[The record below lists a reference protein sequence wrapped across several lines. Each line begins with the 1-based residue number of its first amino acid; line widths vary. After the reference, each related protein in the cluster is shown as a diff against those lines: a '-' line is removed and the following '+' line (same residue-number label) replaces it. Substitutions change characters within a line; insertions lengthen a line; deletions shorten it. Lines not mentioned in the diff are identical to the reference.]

1 MWFLF
6 YTGTQARLIFRQ
18 HGLGDVHHD
27 GVVLL
32 SHEDRFESVGGVG
45 EGEFEVEVSGRIDTA
60 HRVVIIAMGGE
71 VQDVEAVVGA
81 PIPQGEGAPATVHLA
96 SFDHRLVGLEFL
108 AVGDVEFQAAS
119 DRDLLQRFTLYT
131 ELIELDGAVKT
142 RGRLDVEHDSF
153 GEKSLKD
160 VDDFGIDA
168 SARDLNDTDVPRV
181 DVVDDVGVAH
191 HERVESRL
199 EGGIHDEIVHVQ
211 FYVGETHLGRDGL
224 SSACIALKAKCRLGE
239 SKGQFYLGLGGM
251 GLSRAK
257 KGKCLRGTS

>member
-6 YTGTQARLIFRQ
+6 YTGTQARLIFLQ
-18 HGLGDVHHD
+18 HGLGAVHHD

-32 SHEDRFESVGGVG
+32 SHEDRFESVGGIG

-81 PIPQGEGAPATVHLA
+81 PIPQGEGAPAAVHLA

-108 AVGDVEFQAAS
+108 AVRDVEFHGAQAAG

-131 ELIELDGAVKT
+131 ELIELDGAVET

-153 GEKSLKD
+153 GGE
-160 VDDFGIDA
+160 
-168 SARDLNDTDVPRV
+168 VP
-181 DVVDDVGVAH
+181 
-191 HERVESRL
+191 ERR
-199 EGGIHDEIVHVQ
+199 
-211 FYVGETHLGRDGL
+211 
-224 SSACIALKAKCRLGE
+224 
-239 SKGQFYLGLGGM
+239 
-251 GLSRAK
+251 
-257 KGKCLRGTS
+257 

>member
-1 MWFLF
+1 M
-6 YTGTQARLIFRQ
+6 T
-18 HGLGDVHHD
+18 
-27 GVVLL
+27 VL
-32 SHEDRFESVGGVG
+32 SFCPMKT
-45 EGEFEVEVSGRIDTA
+45 GRIDTA

-81 PIPQGEGAPATVHLA
+81 PIPQGEGAPAAVHLA

-108 AVGDVEFQAAS
+108 AVRDVEFHGAQAAG
-119 DRDLLQRFTLYT
+119 DRDLLQRFTLYM
-131 ELIELDGAVKT
+131 ELIELDGAVET

-168 SARDLNDTDVPRV
+168 SAGDLNDTDVPRV
-181 DVVDDVGVAH
+181 DVIDDVGVAH

-211 FYVGETHLGRDGL
+211 FYVGETHLGRDGH
-224 SSACIALKAKCRLGE
+224 SSACVARRQSALSANRKANFILV
-239 SKGQFYLGLGGM
+239 LGGWVCR
-251 GLSRAK
+251 GPK
-257 KGKCLRGTS
+257 KEIV

>member
-18 HGLGDVHHD
+18 HGLGAVHHD

-32 SHEDRFESVGGVG
+32 SHEDRV
-45 EGEFEVEVSGRIDTA
+45 I
-60 HRVVIIAMGGE
+60 IIAMGGE
-71 VQDVEAVVGA
+71 VQNVEAVVGA
-81 PIPQGEGAPATVHLA
+81 PIPQGEGPPATVHLA

-108 AVGDVEFQAAS
+108 AVGDVEFHGAQAAG
-119 DRDLLQRFTLYT
+119 DRDLLQRFTLYM
-131 ELIELDGAVKT
+131 ELIELDGAVET

-160 VDDFGIDA
+160 VDNFGIDA
-168 SARDLNDTDVPRV
+168 SAGDLNDTDVPRV

-199 EGGIHDEIVHVQ
+199 EGGIHEIVHVQ

-224 SSACIALKAKCRLGE
+224 SNACVALKAKCRLGE

-257 KGKCLRGTS
+257 KGNCLRGTS